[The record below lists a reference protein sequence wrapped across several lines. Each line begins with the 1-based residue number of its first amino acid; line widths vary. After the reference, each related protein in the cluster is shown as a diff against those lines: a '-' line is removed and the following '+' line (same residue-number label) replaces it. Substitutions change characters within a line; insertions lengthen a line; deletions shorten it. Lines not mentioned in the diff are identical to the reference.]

1 MHTTRRQFLYT
12 TLHLSA
18 AALALSACD
27 DESSGYPPNGSSD
40 AGADTTLV
48 TTISANHGHVLTVP
62 LADLRAGVEKSY
74 DIAGTAGHNHTVTLS
89 AADFALISTEGT
101 LTKSTTVASGHSHTV
116 TVVY

>member
-27 DESSGYPPNGSSD
+27 ESSGPPPSGSSD

-74 DIAGTAGHNHTVTLS
+74 GIAGTAGHNHTVTLS

-116 TVVY
+116 TVVS